1 MKRTATSLMILALLL
16 ALGAAAGLAQ
26 EKTQGPLNMTTVEAV
41 AYKQLPVF
49 SLGGVQEML
58 RLNGKVLVAVNV
70 TALPQFSPTM
80 RRIRINQRDIVLV
93 TPKGETLSMIG
104 YFRRYGQF
112 EIGTQNLY
120 AYKWGNKVKPVN
132 YNAVFAV
139 PQGVKNLTLKLGTYT
154 TKVQVPTQVQ
164 TAADPASAVKIDLL
178 GVRLVPQ
185 VMTARRVGRGRVA
198 TTITNLSGTLLEV
211 RFNLTPLRANGMSPT
226 HFFWYSRWIGLIDAS
241 GTYLAPV
248 GERFMGKLTLNVSHN
263 LSKGSAGWRSTTAT
277 FYFAV
282 PKNFKKFKL
291 TYCNRPVA
299 SGEVK

>member
-1 MKRTATSLMILALLL
+1 MKRIATFLFVLALVLT
-16 ALGAAAGLAQ
+16 LGAAPGPAQ
-26 EKTQGPLNMTTVEAV
+26 DKAQSPLNVTTVEAT
-41 AYKQLPVF
+41 AYEQLPVF
-49 SLGGVQEML
+49 ALGGVQEML
-58 RLNGKVLVAVNV
+58 KLDGKLLVAVNV
-70 TALPQFSPTM
+70 TALPQFTPTM
-80 RRIRINQRDIVLV
+80 RRIRISHRDIVVV
-93 TPKGETLSMIG
+93 TPQGETLGMIG
-104 YFRRYGQF
+104 FFRRFGQF
-112 EIGTQNLY
+112 EVGANNLS
-120 AYKWGNKVKPVN
+120 AYKWGSRVKPVN

-139 PQGVKNLTLKLGTYT
+139 PKGVKDLTFKLGAYS
-154 TKVQVPTQVQ
+154 TKIQVPSKVQ
-164 TAADPASAVKIDLL
+164 TAAEAASAVKINLL

-185 VMTARRVGRGRVA
+185 VKTSRRVARGRVE
-198 TTITNLSGTLLEV
+198 TTVTNLYGALLEV

-226 HFFWYSRWIGLIDAS
+226 HFFWFSRWIGLIDAA

-282 PKNFKKFKL
+282 PKNFKQFKL